1 MGVSRATVGRRK
13 SGNRPDNQQLRGLM
27 LKLSDT
33 TTGDLMPVGMFIC
46 LCDAGLIHDRHGFG
60 HPVTGGK
67 VDTAV
72 RVLPSE
78 RRHLRAD
85 ITHVLWFDT
94 FLPATVR

>member
-1 MGVSRATVGRRK
+1 
-13 SGNRPDNQQLRGLM
+13 M

-33 TTGDLMPVGMFIC
+33 TGDLMPVFLFIW

>member
-1 MGVSRATVGRRK
+1 
-13 SGNRPDNQQLRGLM
+13 M

-33 TTGDLMPVGMFIC
+33 TGDLMPVFLFIW
-46 LCDAGLIHDRHGFG
+46 LCDQGLIHDRHGFG
-60 HPVTGGK
+60 HPVRRGE

-85 ITHVLWFDT
+85 ITHVLWLDT